1 MDDGEGLGASW
12 FRVLIVWFDSPKWPS
27 LGNLSPAWARRAVA
41 ARVPLTTFS
50 TAQCL
55 QKKNLDRFGRF
66 LFCPSSVHY
75 CVFFYNSALN
85 LRPPVS
91 TRANK
96 SNL

>member
-55 QKKNLDRFGRF
+55 QKKISTASGDSYFALQA
-66 LFCPSSVHY
+66 SITVY
-75 CVFFYNSALN
+75 FFTIVL
-85 LRPPVS
+85 
-91 TRANK
+91 
-96 SNL
+96 

>member
-27 LGNLSPAWARRAVA
+27 LGNLSPAWARRAAA

-55 QKKNLDRFGRF
+55 QKKKSRPLRAIPILPFKRPLLCIF
-66 LFCPSSVHY
+66 LQ
-75 CVFFYNSALN
+75 
-85 LRPPVS
+85 
-91 TRANK
+91 
-96 SNL
+96 